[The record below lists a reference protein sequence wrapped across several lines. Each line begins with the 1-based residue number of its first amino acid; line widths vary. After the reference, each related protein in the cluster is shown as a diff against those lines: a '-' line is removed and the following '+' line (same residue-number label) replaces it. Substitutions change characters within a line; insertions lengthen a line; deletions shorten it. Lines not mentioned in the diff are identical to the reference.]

1 METKLMNEA
10 IGLLVYVVLLA
21 GAIAAYCV
29 AMVLFF
35 GRAVTNAELSAT
47 LAPGRAFGVGLV
59 NLLFFGT
66 VAVLSA
72 GVADSTQLPILSLP
86 ALVALG
92 LVGIGWSIGVSA
104 LARMAGVK
112 LLPTANG
119 FQQVAVGAAVLT
131 IASLLPF
138 IGWFILLPYL
148 LFVGLGATIMS
159 LFSAR
164 SGTTTVTEKEQL

>member
-1 METKLMNEA
+1 MNEA
-10 IGLLVYVVLLA
+10 IGVFIYVVLLA

-29 AMVLFF
+29 VMVLFF
-35 GRAVTNAELSAT
+35 GRAVTNAELNAT

-72 GVADSTQLPILSLP
+72 GVADSTGISLLVIP

-104 LARMAGVK
+104 LARAAGAR
-112 LLPTANG
+112 LLPTVNG
-119 FQQVAVGAAVLT
+119 FQQVAIGAGVLT
-131 IASLLPF
+131 LASLLPF

-148 LFVGLGATIMS
+148 LFVGLGSTIMS

-164 SGTTTVTEKEQL
+164 SGTTTVTEEDHL